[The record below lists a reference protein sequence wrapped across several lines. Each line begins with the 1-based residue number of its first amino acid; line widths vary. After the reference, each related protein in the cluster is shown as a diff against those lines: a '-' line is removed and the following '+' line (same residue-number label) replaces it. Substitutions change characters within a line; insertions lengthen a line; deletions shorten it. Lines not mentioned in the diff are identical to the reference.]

1 MVENW
6 IKVYESNEEYKSV
19 LVVELLEQ
27 NDLHPVMYDRRD
39 DQFMIGR
46 AEVFVAPEEVEQA
59 REVLRDNEIEDGD
72 KE

>member
-6 IKVYESNEEYKSV
+6 IKVFESSEEYKSV

-46 AEVFVAPEEVEQA
+46 AEVFVAPEEAEQA
-59 REVLRDNEIEDGD
+59 RKVLSENSIGT
-72 KE
+72 KEK